1 MTNNVMWIVRLI
13 TIVSGVGVAVSIA
26 SATTVVVVTADI
38 C

>member
-26 SATTVVVVTADI
+26 TTVVVTAAI